1 MPGWKELRTADI
13 PDFQIGDWLAQ
24 PSLNLLRSAATERH
38 LEPQVM
44 DLLAFLAAS
53 GGRVVSKDEIIDAVW
68 DGRAIAEITLTRSI
82 ADLRRALGDDQRS
95 PAYIATIAKRG
106 YRLVAPVSYG
116 FQKCERIADRLA
128 SVRQQRFVG
137 REREIDAFRA
147 ALVADEPSFAVWH
160 INGPG
165 GVGKTTLIQE
175 FGRIARDAGRRVM
188 QIDGRYIEPTPA
200 GLLLAVGQAIQTSR
214 VDLTDVIAQWPE
226 GALLF
231 IDTYEL
237 LADLD
242 DWLRDT
248 LLPQLPS
255 RSLAVVAGRLEPAP
269 RWRTGVEWGGLTRV
283 STLGNLRPDEGR
295 LYLTRCGVGAE
306 HHDEALAFTRGHPLA
321 LSIVADVLTRG
332 ERLGTAR
339 LTNEPEIVR
348 ALLEAFVQG
357 VPSRDHR
364 IALHACVTARA
375 TTEALVSAVL
385 ERSDV
390 RDIFA
395 WLERLPFVELG
406 PHGLF
411 PHDLA
416 RDVLFMDFHWRDPD
430 AAARVIE
437 RILGYMYER
446 LEHTQGLDKQ
456 RVWFEVLYVQR
467 YNPCIRPYYEWDG
480 FGTAYSEPPTAQE
493 RDAMIAMVARHEGPQ
508 SASIARYWM
517 ARQPDAF
524 LAVRHI
530 GGELLGFFAN
540 LCLECVTP
548 EDLAADP
555 AIARAMAHVGQ
566 HGPARAGEHIVY
578 GRFWMDAERHQA
590 LTQAFTVTSASW
602 LQRSIAPGT
611 AWSFAAMSNP
621 DVVEPMFVDLHI
633 WRVHEADFEIDGRH
647 HGVFA
652 HDWRVE
658 PQQEWMR
665 YKAQRASRVEGGYS
679 RPDRSSS

>member
-175 FGRIARDAGRRVM
+175 FSRIARDAGRRVM
-188 QIDGRYIEPTPA
+188 QIDGRYVEPTPA

-437 RILGYMYER
+437 RVLGYMYER

-517 ARQPDAF
+517 ARQPGAF

-555 AIARAMAHVGQ
+555 AIARAMAHVEQ

-602 LQRSIAPGT
+602 LQRSIAPRT
-611 AWSFAAMSNP
+611 AWSFAAMANP
-621 DVVEPMFVDLHI
+621 DVMEPMFVDLHI
-633 WRVHEADFEIDGRH
+633 WRVHEADFEVDGRH

-679 RPDRSSS
+679 RPERSNS